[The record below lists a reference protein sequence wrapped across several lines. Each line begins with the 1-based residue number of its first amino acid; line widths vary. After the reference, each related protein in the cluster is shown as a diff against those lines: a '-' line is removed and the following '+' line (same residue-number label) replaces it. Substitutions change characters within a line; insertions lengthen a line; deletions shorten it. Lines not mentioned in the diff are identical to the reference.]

1 MKLSKKLTF
10 KEEVGNAVTHGV
22 MMVLTLLVIPFG
34 SVYSYLK
41 GGIIQSIGV
50 SVFLIS
56 IFLMFLS
63 STLYHAMAY
72 DSKHKMVFRILD
84 HIFIYVA
91 IAGSYT
97 PVALVI
103 IGGWQGTV
111 IVVFQW
117 LAVIFG
123 IFYKSLSSK
132 SIPKVSLTIY
142 ILMGWTAVLF
152 LPILIKNSS
161 LAFMGL
167 ILLGGLMYSAGAYFY
182 AKTDMKFHHMI
193 WHIFINLASVMHVLA
208 ILFYMN

>member
-10 KEEVGNAVTHGV
+10 KEEVGNTVTHGL

-167 ILLGGLMYSAGAYFY
+167 ILFGGLMYSAGAYFY